1 MNEIMTS
8 DATFSLAP
16 RNLTE
21 AMEFAKIIASSDMVP
36 KDYVNKPGNVLVAV
50 QTGAELGLKPMQS
63 LQGIS
68 VINGRPGV
76 WGDAM
81 RALVISHPEF
91 EDLHEEKTDTQCVCT
106 LKRRGRSAVIV
117 TYTMDDA
124 KKAGL
129 AGKQGPWQT
138 APKRMLQMRA
148 FAFAARDLFAD
159 ALKGIKSIE
168 ELRDY
173 PEEGRVE
180 RDITPSTAAAAGS
193 VAVDAKPALPA
204 CTDDVFNENKPKW
217 KKMIEDGKKTPE
229 SLLSMISTRAAFT
242 DAQRAEIASW
252 AVVVKTSADPKG
264 VDEFTQALDSANTYT
279 PE

>member
-1 MNEIMTS
+1 MNELTIQGEP
-8 DATFSLAP
+8 TFSLSP
-16 RNLTE
+16 RCLAE
-21 AMEFAKIIASSDMVP
+21 AMEFSKIIASSDMVP
-36 KDYVNKPGNVLVAV
+36 KDYINKPGNVLVAV

-91 EDLHEEKTDTQCVCT
+91 EDLHEEKTDTHCTVT
-106 LKRRGRSAVIV
+106 LKRRGRSQVVV

-173 PEEGRVE
+173 PSDERVE
-180 RDITPSTAAAAGS
+180 HDITPVPAAAS
-193 VAVDAKPALPA
+193 VAAPARPELPV
-204 CTDDVFNENKPKW
+204 CTPEKFAENTPAW
-217 KKMIEDGKKTPE
+217 REMILSGKKTPAALI
-229 SLLSMISTRAAFT
+229 SMLSTKAVLTEDQKLTI
-242 DAQRAEIASW
+242 DSW
-252 AVVVKTSADPKG
+252 AHEA
-264 VDEFTQALDSANTYT
+264 E
-279 PE
+279 

>member
-1 MNEIMTS
+1 MNELTTQGEQM
-8 DATFSLAP
+8 FSLSP
-16 RNLTE
+16 RTLAE

-68 VINGRPGV
+68 VINGRPSI

-91 EDLHEEKTDTQCVCT
+91 EDLHEDKQDTFCTVT
-106 LKRRGRSAVIV
+106 LKRRGRPAVV
-117 TYTMDDA
+117 STFTMEDA

-129 AGKQGPWQT
+129 AGKSGPWQT

-159 ALKGIKSIE
+159 ALKGIRSIE
-168 ELRDY
+168 EVRDY
-173 PEEGRVE
+173 PEEQRVE
-180 RDITPSTAAAAGS
+180 RDITPASTAAPAAQVGRTE
-193 VAVDAKPALPA
+193 LPA
-204 CTDDVFNENKPKW
+204 CSAEKFAENAPAW
-217 KKMIEDGKKTPE
+217 RDLVLSGKKTPDA
-229 SLLSMISTRAAFT
+229 LIAMLSTKATLTEDQKLTI
-242 DAQRAEIASW
+242 DSW
-252 AVVVKTSADPKG
+252 AHEA
-264 VDEFTQALDSANTYT
+264 E
-279 PE
+279 

>member
-1 MNEIMTS
+1 MNELTIQGEP
-8 DATFSLAP
+8 TFSLSP
-16 RNLTE
+16 RNLAE
-21 AMEFAKIIASSDMVP
+21 AMEFAKIIAQSDMVP

-68 VINGRPGV
+68 VINGRPSI

-91 EDLHEEKTDTQCVCT
+91 EDLHEDKQDTHCTVT
-106 LKRRGRSAVIV
+106 LKRRGRSAVV
-117 TYTMDDA
+117 TTFTMEDA

-129 AGKQGPWQT
+129 AGKSGPWQT

-159 ALKGIKSIE
+159 ALKGIKSTE

-173 PEEGRVE
+173 PAEDRVE
-180 RDITPSTAAAAGS
+180 RDITPPAAAA
-193 VAVDAKPALPA
+193 VAAPARAELPE
-204 CTDDVFNENKPKW
+204 CTAEKFAEMAPAWRDIVLS
-217 KKMIEDGKKTPE
+217 GKKTPAALI
-229 SLLSMISTRAAFT
+229 SMLSTKAVLSEDQKLTI
-242 DAQRAEIASW
+242 DSW
-252 AVVVKTSADPKG
+252 AH
-264 VDEFTQALDSANTYT
+264 EN
-279 PE
+279 E

>member
-1 MNEIMTS
+1 MNELTTQGEP
-8 DATFSLAP
+8 TFSLSP
-16 RNLTE
+16 RSLAE
-21 AMEFAKIIASSDMVP
+21 AMEFAKIIAQSDMVP

-68 VINGRPGV
+68 VINGRPSI

-91 EDLHEEKTDTQCVCT
+91 EDLHEDKQDTHCTVT
-106 LKRRGRSAVIV
+106 LKRRGRSAVV
-117 TYTMDDA
+117 TTFSMEDA

-129 AGKQGPWQT
+129 AGKSGPWQT

-159 ALKGIKSIE
+159 ALKGIKSTE

-173 PEEGRVE
+173 PADERVE
-180 RDITPSTAAAAGS
+180 RDITPAPAVAVVAAPAARPELVECTAEKFAENAAAWR
-193 VAVDAKPALPA
+193 
-204 CTDDVFNENKPKW
+204 DV
-217 KKMIEDGKKTPE
+217 ILSGKKTPAA
-229 SLLSMISTRAAFT
+229 LIAMLSTKTILTEDQKLT
-242 DAQRAEIASW
+242 IDSW
-252 AVVVKTSADPKG
+252 AHES
-264 VDEFTQALDSANTYT
+264 E
-279 PE
+279 

>member
-1 MNEIMTS
+1 MNELTTQGE
-8 DATFSLAP
+8 ATFSLSP
-16 RNLTE
+16 RNLAE

-68 VINGRPGV
+68 VINGRPSI

-91 EDLHEEKTDTQCVCT
+91 EDLHEDKQDTYCTVT
-106 LKRRGRSAVIV
+106 LKRRGRSAVV
-117 TYTMDDA
+117 STFTVEDA

-129 AGKQGPWQT
+129 AGKSGPWQT

-168 ELRDY
+168 EVRDY
-173 PEEGRVE
+173 PEGERIE
-180 RDITPSTAAAAGS
+180 RDITPTSTAAPAAQVGR
-193 VAVDAKPALPA
+193 AELPECTTEKFAENTPAWRDL
-204 CTDDVFNENKPKW
+204 VLS
-217 KKMIEDGKKTPE
+217 GKKTPAA
-229 SLLSMISTRAAFT
+229 LIAMLSTKAVLTEDQKLTI
-242 DAQRAEIASW
+242 DSW
-252 AVVVKTSADPKG
+252 AHET
-264 VDEFTQALDSANTYT
+264 E
-279 PE
+279 

>member
-1 MNEIMTS
+1 MNELTTQGEQ
-8 DATFSLAP
+8 TFSLSP
-16 RNLTE
+16 RNLAE
-21 AMEFAKIIASSDMVP
+21 AMEFANIIAKSDMVP
-36 KDYVNKPGNVLVAV
+36 KDYINKPGNVLVAV

-91 EDLHEEKTDTQCVCT
+91 EDLHEDKQDTYCTVT
-106 LKRRGRSAVIV
+106 LKRRGRSAVV
-117 TYTMDDA
+117 TTFTMEDA

-173 PEEGRVE
+173 PEERVE
-180 RDITPSTAAAAGS
+180 RDITPPPAQASAASSPRVAAALPECSPEKFAENT
-193 VAVDAKPALPA
+193 PAWRDIVLS
-204 CTDDVFNENKPKW
+204 
-217 KKMIEDGKKTPE
+217 GKKTPAA
-229 SLLSMISTRAAFT
+229 LIAMLSTKTILTEDQKLT
-242 DAQRAEIASW
+242 IDSW
-252 AVVVKTSADPKG
+252 AH
-264 VDEFTQALDSANTYT
+264 EN
-279 PE
+279 E

>member
-1 MNEIMTS
+1 MNDLTTQGEPV
-8 DATFSLAP
+8 FSLSP
-16 RNLTE
+16 RNLAE

-36 KDYVNKPGNVLVAV
+36 KDYVGKPGNVLVAV

-81 RALVISHPEF
+81 WALVISHPEY
-91 EDLHEEKTDTQCVCT
+91 EDAIEEKTDTSCTVT
-106 LKRRGRSAVIV
+106 LKRRGRSAVTV
-117 TYTMDDA
+117 TFNMEDA

-148 FAFAARDLFAD
+148 RAFAARDLFAD

-180 RDITPSTAAAAGS
+180 HDITPPPAAAAPAR
-193 VAVDAKPALPA
+193 VAAALPL
-204 CTDDVFNENKPKW
+204 CTPEKFAENTPAW
-217 KKMIEDGKKTPE
+217 RDIILSGKKKPDA
-229 SLLSMISTRAAFT
+229 LIAMLSTKTILTEDQKLT
-242 DAQRAEIASW
+242 IDSW
-252 AVVVKTSADPKG
+252 AHET
-264 VDEFTQALDSANTYT
+264 E
-279 PE
+279 

>member
-1 MNEIMTS
+1 MNELTTQGESM
-8 DATFSLAP
+8 FSLSP
-16 RNLTE
+16 RNLAE

-36 KDYVNKPGNVLVAV
+36 KDYINKPGNVLVAV

-81 RALVISHPEF
+81 WALILSHPEY
-91 EDLHEEKTDTQCVCT
+91 EDSTEEKSDTSCTIT
-106 LKRRGRSAVIV
+106 LKRRGRSAVVV
-117 TYTMDDA
+117 TFNMEDA

-148 FAFAARDLFAD
+148 RAFAARDLFAD

-173 PEEGRVE
+173 PNERVE
-180 RDITPSTAAAAGS
+180 HDITPPPAAAAVTAG
-193 VAVDAKPALPA
+193 PARAELPL
-204 CTDDVFNENKPKW
+204 CTPEKFAENTPAW
-217 KKMIEDGKKTPE
+217 RDMILSGKKTPAALI
-229 SLLSMISTRAAFT
+229 SMLSTKAILTEDQKLT
-242 DAQRAEIASW
+242 IDSW
-252 AVVVKTSADPKG
+252 SHEG
-264 VDEFTQALDSANTYT
+264 E
-279 PE
+279 

>member
-1 MNEIMTS
+1 MNELTTQGE
-8 DATFSLAP
+8 ATFSLSP
-16 RNLTE
+16 RNLAE
-21 AMEFAKIIASSDMVP
+21 AMDFAKIIASSDMVP

-68 VINGRPGV
+68 VINGRPSI

-91 EDLHEEKTDTQCVCT
+91 EDLHEDKQDTYCTVT
-106 LKRRGRSAVIV
+106 LKRRGRSAVV
-117 TYTMDDA
+117 TTFTMEDA

-129 AGKQGPWQT
+129 AGKSGPWQT

-159 ALKGIKSIE
+159 ALKGIKSTE

-173 PEEGRVE
+173 PAEERIE
-180 RDITPSTAAAAGS
+180 RDITPAPAAAA
-193 VAVDAKPALPA
+193 VAAPTRPELPV
-204 CTDDVFNENKPKW
+204 CTPEKFAENTQAW
-217 KKMIEDGKKTPE
+217 RDLILSGKKTPAALI
-229 SLLSMISTRAAFT
+229 SMLGTKTILSEDQKLTI
-242 DAQRAEIASW
+242 DSW
-252 AVVVKTSADPKG
+252 AHEG
-264 VDEFTQALDSANTYT
+264 E
-279 PE
+279 

>member
-1 MNEIMTS
+1 MNELTTQGEP
-8 DATFSLAP
+8 TFSLSP
-16 RNLTE
+16 RNLAE

-68 VINGRPGV
+68 VINGRPSI

-91 EDLHEEKTDTQCVCT
+91 EDLHEDKQDTQCTVT
-106 LKRRGRSAVIV
+106 LKRRGRSAVV
-117 TYTMDDA
+117 TTFSMEDA

-129 AGKQGPWQT
+129 AGKSGPWQT

-168 ELRDY
+168 EARDY
-173 PEEGRVE
+173 PDEGRVE
-180 RDITPSTAAAAGS
+180 RDITPAPAAAA
-193 VAVDAKPALPA
+193 VAAPARPVLVECTPEKFAENTPA
-204 CTDDVFNENKPKW
+204 WRDV
-217 KKMIEDGKKTPE
+217 ILSGKKTPAALI
-229 SLLSMISTRAAFT
+229 SMLSTKTILTEDQKLT
-242 DAQRAEIASW
+242 IDSW
-252 AVVVKTSADPKG
+252 SHEG
-264 VDEFTQALDSANTYT
+264 E
-279 PE
+279 

>member
-1 MNEIMTS
+1 MNELTTQGE
-8 DATFSLAP
+8 ATFSLSP
-16 RNLTE
+16 RNLAE
-21 AMEFAKIIASSDMVP
+21 AMDFAKIIASSDMVP

-68 VINGRPGV
+68 VINGRPSI

-91 EDLHEEKTDTQCVCT
+91 EDLHEDKQDTYCTVT
-106 LKRRGRSAVIV
+106 LKRRGRSAVV
-117 TYTMDDA
+117 TTFTMEDA

-129 AGKQGPWQT
+129 AGKSGPWQT

-159 ALKGIKSIE
+159 ALKGIKSTE

-173 PEEGRVE
+173 PPEERVE
-180 RDITPSTAAAAGS
+180 RDITPASTPAAVAA
-193 VAVDAKPALPA
+193 PARPELPV
-204 CTDDVFNENKPKW
+204 CTPEKFAENTPAW
-217 KKMIEDGKKTPE
+217 RDLILSGKKTAPALI
-229 SLLSMISTRAAFT
+229 SMLRTKTILSEEQKLTI
-242 DAQRAEIASW
+242 DSW
-252 AVVVKTSADPKG
+252 AHEG
-264 VDEFTQALDSANTYT
+264 E
-279 PE
+279 

>member
-1 MNEIMTS
+1 MNELTTQGEP
-8 DATFSLAP
+8 TFSLSP
-16 RNLTE
+16 RSLAE

-36 KDYVNKPGNVLVAV
+36 KDYVGKPGNVLVAV

-91 EDLHEEKTDTQCVCT
+91 EDLHEEKADTHCTVT
-106 LKRRGRSAVIV
+106 LKRRGRSQVIV
-117 TYTMDDA
+117 TYTMEDA

-173 PEEGRVE
+173 PEERVE
-180 RDITPSTAAAAGS
+180 HDITPAPAATAVTS
-193 VAVDAKPALPA
+193 SPARAELPL
-204 CTDDVFNENKPKW
+204 CTPEKFAENTPAW
-217 KKMIEDGKKTPE
+217 RDMVLSGKKTPAALI
-229 SLLSMISTRAAFT
+229 SMLSTKAVLTEDQKLTI
-242 DAQRAEIASW
+242 DSW
-252 AVVVKTSADPKG
+252 AHEG
-264 VDEFTQALDSANTYT
+264 E
-279 PE
+279 

>member
-1 MNEIMTS
+1 MNELTTQGEQM
-8 DATFSLAP
+8 FSLSP
-16 RNLTE
+16 RNLAE

-68 VINGRPGV
+68 VINGRPGI

-81 RALVISHPEF
+81 WALVISHPEY
-91 EDLHEEKTDTQCVCT
+91 EDSHEEKTDTGCTIT
-106 LKRRGRSAVIV
+106 LKRRGRSAVVV
-117 TYTMDDA
+117 TFTLDDA

-138 APKRMLQMRA
+138 APKRMMQMRA
-148 FAFAARDLFAD
+148 RAFAARDLFAD

-173 PEEGRVE
+173 PTDERVE
-180 RDITPSTAAAAGS
+180 RDITPAPAAAATISAPARPELPVCTPEKFAENTPAWRDLILSGKKTAAALIS
-193 VAVDAKPALPA
+193 MLSTKTILS
-204 CTDDVFNENKPKW
+204 
-217 KKMIEDGKKTPE
+217 EDQKLT
-229 SLLSMISTRAAFT
+229 I
-242 DAQRAEIASW
+242 DSW
-252 AVVVKTSADPKG
+252 AHEG
-264 VDEFTQALDSANTYT
+264 E
-279 PE
+279 